1 MFQGSVSILFFSFC
15 TSRFFETFQ
24 VLLRQTIRL
33 ENPMRPIAPLP
44 TLLPLLALLAATE
57 GVAAPAAHF
66 DWSVPARFAVPG
78 LEDPA
83 TPYEVYVD
91 GPLHPPSWPVDF
103 DACASGTGIV
113 EYRWAIDGI
122 PVGNES
128 QCDAFSWAF
137 PAEGQYAVSLTVVD
151 GASAE
156 ASRTKT
162 VRVEDLLIFGLGD
175 SYGSG
180 EGAPDE
186 PLPPEAISL
195 ANARQTAVDAAQA
208 SRDAAWSEYLDAL
221 SEYQTTQAQLN
232 AVVAALNRYEDAKE
246 DFADNCPLPV
256 IPCGQATAELAAASG
271 ALVLELG
278 RAGLGAL
285 DIDQPTSILSAV
297 ANLRTLATAALNLAQ
312 TSWSAAQAALA
323 AAQDE
328 LADARAEL
336 QAGWQNRSCHR
347 SSLAAQVQAARL
359 LEERDPRTSVTFVHL
374 ACSGATIGT
383 GIVGPY
389 AGIEPGAADHPP
401 QLDVVAELALLDAGQ
416 PELGVHRPVD
426 GILLSIGGNDVN
438 FAGIIEKCITFAD
451 CPDAPTV
458 DAVALAARSAYCS
471 AAPLWSRSECFD
483 SLAPPDFDAGLGAEA
498 LFLDGLGQLPGS
510 YGETHAL
517 LAAAGLGDV
526 PVHLTQYPDITRDEN
541 GDICGWQAGDDLA
554 TRQSNLLGISPDEM
568 TWAAEE
574 VSVPLSDTM
583 ALTADTLGWN
593 FVAGAADRFRT
604 HGYCSEQSWIVRLQ
618 ESFFVQGQPWGMVH
632 PNAPGY
638 AEWADVIATAVPE
651 PGGGLGAAA
660 GAALAALAGARRSSR
675 RSARL

>member
-1 MFQGSVSILFFSFC
+1 
-15 TSRFFETFQ
+15 
-24 VLLRQTIRL
+24 
-33 ENPMRPIAPLP
+33 MRPIALLP
-44 TLLPLLALLAATE
+44 TLLPLLTLLTATE
-57 GVAAPAAHF
+57 GSAAPAASF

-91 GPLHPPSWPVDF
+91 GPLHPASWPVDF
-103 DACASGTGIV
+103 DACASGAGIV

-128 QCDAFSWAF
+128 QCDAFSWSF
-137 PAEGQYAVSLTVVD
+137 PAEGHYAVSLTVVD
-151 GASAE
+151 GESAE
-156 ASRTKT
+156 ATRTQS

-186 PLPPEAISL
+186 PLPPDAISL
-195 ANARQTAVDAAQA
+195 ANARQAAVDAAQA
-208 SRDAAWSEYLDAL
+208 SRDAAWSEYLAAL

-232 AVVAALNRYEDAKE
+232 AVVAALNRYENAKKAV
-246 DFADNCPLPV
+246 ADNCPLPAGA
-256 IPCGQATAELAAASG
+256 CLSAGAELTAAIA
-271 ALVLELG
+271 ALGLELG

-285 DIDQPTSILSAV
+285 DIDQPTSIRDAIADLRAL
-297 ANLRTLATAALNLAQ
+297 ANAALSLAQ

-328 LADARAEL
+328 LSDARAEL

-383 GIVGPY
+383 GIIGPY

-401 QLDVVAELALLDAGQ
+401 QLDVVAELALLDPGQ

-438 FAGIIEKCITFAD
+438 FAGIIEKCITYAD
-451 CPDAPTV
+451 CPDAPV
-458 DAVALAARSAYCS
+458 LDAAALAARTAYCA
-471 AAPLWSRSECFD
+471 AAPLWSSSECLDF
-483 SLAPPDFDAGLGAEA
+483 LAPADPDPGLGAEA

-517 LAAAGLGDV
+517 LAAVGLGDV

-541 GDICGWQAGDDLA
+541 GDICGWQPGDDLA

-568 TWAAEE
+568 TWAAEQ

-583 ALTADTLGWN
+583 ALTAETLGWN

-618 ESFFVQGQPWGMVH
+618 ESFFLQGQPWGMVH
-632 PNAPGY
+632 PNEPGY
-638 AEWADVIATAVPE
+638 AAWADVIATAVPE
-651 PGGGLGAAA
+651 PGAGLGSA
-660 GAALAALAGARRSSR
+660 GACLALVGLARARR
-675 RSARL
+675 ARLHARL